1 MRERAIIYT
10 RVSTDEQNNGYSPI
24 DQKEKLYR
32 YCESRNIDVI
42 GFYHDDETGK
52 TFNRPQWKKIKAF
65 LKSNKNLVNYIYF
78 LKWDRFSRNATDA
91 YAELADLKKLNV
103 EARAMEQP
111 LDLSIPE
118 QKLLLALYLTAPEVD
133 NDRRSLNI
141 FHGIRRA
148 KKDGRLFGNVPYGY
162 KKSINQF
169 NRPVVVPE
177 GGKKEQNVREAFEM
191 FATGLHSTED
201 LRIHMRTKGLNM
213 SRNGFAEMLKKK
225 LYLGLVYVRPYKN
238 EPEEWVQGHH
248 GAIIDEELFQRCQ
261 DVFDSRRRKAKQSFK
276 LDRDEFPLRGHL
288 VCPKCARMLT
298 ASSSK
303 GRNGYYPYYHC
314 NSECGERHSALEVN
328 SSFVELL
335 ESLEFKPKRLKLLKK
350 MIEQA
355 VLKDKMQSKQE
366 LDEINKKMSKQHQR
380 SMNAKGLMLDGEIT
394 AAEYR
399 EIKKDIEN
407 TISNLSR
414 QLSKFSRSIENIE
427 VKVSKTFELV
437 ANIAK
442 LYQQSDVTT
451 KKRLIGSLFPKNL
464 IYDKNISR
472 TTIINGVVA
481 LSINDTGA
489 SGDMEKGKHANFGV
503 LTSQVE
509 SEGVEPH
516 R

>member
-1 MRERAIIYT
+1 
-10 RVSTDEQNNGYSPI
+10 
-24 DQKEKLYR
+24 
-32 YCESRNIDVI
+32 
-42 GFYHDDETGK
+42 
-52 TFNRPQWKKIKAF
+52 
-65 LKSNKNLVNYIYF
+65 
-78 LKWDRFSRNATDA
+78 
-91 YAELADLKKLNV
+91 
-103 EARAMEQP
+103 
-111 LDLSIPE
+111 
-118 QKLLLALYLTAPEVD
+118 
-133 NDRRSLNI
+133 
-141 FHGIRRA
+141 
-148 KKDGRLFGNVPYGY
+148 
-162 KKSINQF
+162 
-169 NRPVVVPE
+169 
-177 GGKKEQNVREAFEM
+177 M

-288 VCPKCARMLT
+288 VCPKCGRMLT

-503 LTSQVE
+503 LTSQVVPH
-509 SEGVEPH
+509 GLEPWTH
-516 R
+516 RL